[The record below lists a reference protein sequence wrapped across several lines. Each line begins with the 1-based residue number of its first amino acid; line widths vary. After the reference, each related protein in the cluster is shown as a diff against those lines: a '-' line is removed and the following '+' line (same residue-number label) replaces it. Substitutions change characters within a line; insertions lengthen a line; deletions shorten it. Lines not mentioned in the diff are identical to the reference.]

1 LARKDIKKE
10 VLELK
15 QKTVKVTLVRSPGL
29 IVTLTQLSLI
39 DEYQPGV
46 QLTIAS
52 NGLQLF
58 KTISERIGLKLLK
71 QKHLGVVQ

>member
-1 LARKDIKKE
+1 MARKDIKKE